1 MFELRGVV
9 MAGCEIIILGGGG
22 HASVLEDILQ
32 TNGLTPLGYV
42 AAEPSEMLAVPYL
55 GDDSW
60 LATQDKA
67 KLTLVN
73 GLGTIGVDGARAR
86 LFQKFTELG
95 FEFAVV
101 KHGHSSV
108 PASSTLMDGA
118 QILAG
123 AVVGPHSHIGRDVIV
138 NISASVNHHCQ
149 IGDHVHIAPGA
160 VLCGFVT
167 VKLGAFIGA
176 GATVIQG
183 VTVGVG
189 TLVAAGAVVVRDLP
203 DGARVSGV
211 PARPR

>member
-22 HASVLEDILQ
+22 HASVLEDALQ
-32 TNGLTPLGYV
+32 ANGLTLLGYV
-42 AAEPSEMLAVPYL
+42 APEPSEMLAVPYL
-55 GDDSW
+55 GDDLW
-60 LATQDKA
+60 LATQDRA
-67 KLTLVN
+67 KLSLVN
-73 GLGTIGVDGARAR
+73 GLGTIGVDGLRASS
-86 LFQKFTELG
+86 FQKFTELG
-95 FEFAVV
+95 FKFAVV

-108 PASSTLMDGA
+108 SASSTLMDGA

-123 AVVGPHSHIGRDVIV
+123 AVIGPHSHIGRDVIV

-160 VLCGFVT
+160 VLCGSVT

-183 VTVGVG
+183 VTVGAR
-189 TLVAAGAVVVRDLP
+189 TLVAAGTVVVRDLP
-203 DGARVSGV
+203 DGVRVSGV
-211 PARPR
+211 PARPH

>member
-1 MFELRGVV
+1 

>member
-1 MFELRGVV
+1 MTGRV
-9 MAGCEIIILGGGG
+9 IIILGGGG
-22 HASVLEDILQ
+22 HASVLEDALQ
-32 TNGLTPLGYV
+32 ASRLTPLGYV
-42 AAEPSEMLAVPYL
+42 APEPSEMLTVPYL

-60 LATQDKA
+60 LATQDRE
-67 KLTLVN
+67 KLMLVN
-73 GLGTIGVDGARAR
+73 GLGTVGVDGARAP
-86 LFQKFTELG
+86 LFQKFTKLE

-101 KHGHSSV
+101 KHGYSSV
-108 PASSTLMDGA
+108 SASATLMDGA

-123 AVVGPHSHIGRDVIV
+123 AVIGPHSHIGRDVIV
-138 NISASVNHHCQ
+138 NISASVYHHCQ

-167 VKLGAFIGA
+167 VKPGAFIGA

-183 VTVGVG
+183 VTVGAG

-203 DGARVSGV
+203 DGVRVSGV